1 MICRIGE
8 ISFEGYLIL
17 SGCVEVRSSAGKVL
31 AHADAGSIVGELSM
45 LGLVTER
52 TSELVAVEYVEAYC
66 LNKQDLFKIFEEDD
80 GKRMHELYQMTI
92 DIVDIALSRYNL
104 TEAQDARELLALP
117 GQVDVREILLRG
129 KADAMD
135 LLAERNRA
143 VGKLGRGV
151 RALTPRSLGRV
162 ANLFSPRGGGQRSS
176 TKRGSESEPSASQAP
191 NPRKQSG
198 FGASSSLNGRGVRNV
213 ARRLSRALSGI
224 EVAPAPKSTYETLA
238 LAQFGS
244 TASPSV
250 ATATASAAAGGLH
263 SGMSTEK
270 FVHPLPLTLTSRQH
284 EQLKKLAPSLGLN
297 QLRVTIPPLG
307 DTGSMPMSTGL
318 SDTATSLADQ
328 TTVPSTSGAA
338 STSAH
343 HSAHH
348 NIFSDDHS
356 PLASAS
362 CRYDCR
368 VALEYAKPQERAS
381 RLRFFQGLDPSF
393 IDAFFSFAIV
403 RRYLAREVVF
413 VEGDLLNSVVV
424 VLCGA
429 LDLSLFRMTVR
440 LVPGDSCGDYE
451 YVSEVSRYRGTLV
464 TCEHSEL
471 FVIDSQAL
479 AVLLERF
486 PDEAKKLRES
496 AEYRMGAWERASTV
510 MAMSMNSLG
519 KTNADF
525 CSRNI
530 PEEESHA
537 SALLQ
542 ALDAK
547 MEARFGRIELLQR
560 ELAGSL
566 QQVQLR
572 LARAYT

>member
-1 MICRIGE
+1 
-8 ISFEGYLIL
+8 
-17 SGCVEVRSSAGKVL
+17 
-31 AHADAGSIVGELSM
+31 
-45 LGLVTER
+45 
-52 TSELVAVEYVEAYC
+52 
-66 LNKQDLFKIFEEDD
+66 
-80 GKRMHELYQMTI
+80 
-92 DIVDIALSRYNL
+92 
-104 TEAQDARELLALP
+104 
-117 GQVDVREILLRG
+117 
-129 KADAMD
+129 
-135 LLAERNRA
+135 
-143 VGKLGRGV
+143 
-151 RALTPRSLGRV
+151 
-162 ANLFSPRGGGQRSS
+162 
-176 TKRGSESEPSASQAP
+176 
-191 NPRKQSG
+191 
-198 FGASSSLNGRGVRNV
+198 
-213 ARRLSRALSGI
+213 
-224 EVAPAPKSTYETLA
+224 
-238 LAQFGS
+238 
-244 TASPSV
+244 
-250 ATATASAAAGGLH
+250 
-263 SGMSTEK
+263 
-270 FVHPLPLTLTSRQH
+270 
-284 EQLKKLAPSLGLN
+284 
-297 QLRVTIPPLG
+297 
-307 DTGSMPMSTGL
+307 
-318 SDTATSLADQ
+318 
-328 TTVPSTSGAA
+328 
-338 STSAH
+338 
-343 HSAHH
+343 
-348 NIFSDDHS
+348 
-356 PLASAS
+356 
-362 CRYDCR
+362 

-496 AEYRMGAWERASTV
+496 AEYRMCAWERASTV

-525 CSRNI
+525 CNRNI

-572 LARAYT
+572 LAAGG